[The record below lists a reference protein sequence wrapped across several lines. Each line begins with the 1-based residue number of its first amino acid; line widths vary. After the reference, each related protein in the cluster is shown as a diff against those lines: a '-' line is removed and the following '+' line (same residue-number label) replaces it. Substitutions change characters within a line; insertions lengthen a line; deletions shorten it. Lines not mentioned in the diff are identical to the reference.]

1 MPDRCGREE
10 SERRRAV
17 SPADRGCRGALARG
31 RSTPAAAGPAFRALA
46 VLLAVLAWAGA
57 GGCGREGKP
66 GMANEDAVVD
76 LDRSFQPL
84 RLDFEGAAGKVRLV
98 GIVGPTCGH
107 CLENLTAIHGRLLE
121 RVPGR
126 DFEVFIVWAA
136 VLPADVRVRARQH
149 AERWADPRIRHYWD
163 DSGRIARAFGQH
175 AGLPEGRPISNL
187 FYLYGRDDT
196 WDPGGAMANE
206 PSGWNA
212 ILEGWQ
218 PAPARARWGGHPHL
232 RLPVFDTGR
241 IAEKVEALLAEPS
254 R

>member
-1 MPDRCGREE
+1 MHDGCQGGRERRCRA
-10 SERRRAV
+10 SARSGRGER
-17 SPADRGCRGALARG
+17 GTLARRPG
-31 RSTPAAAGPAFRALA
+31 LPAAARPARLVLS
-46 VLLAVLAWAGA
+46 VLLAGLALGSAA
-57 GGCGREGKP
+57 GCGREGKP
-66 GMANEDAVVD
+66 RAANEDAVVD

-84 RLDFEGAAGKVRLV
+84 RLDFEGAAGKVRLI

-107 CLENLTAIHGRLLE
+107 CLESLTAIHGRLLE
-121 RVPGR
+121 RVSGR
-126 DFEVFIVWAA
+126 DFEVFIVWSA
-136 VLPADVRVRARQH
+136 VMPADVRVRARQH

-163 DSGRIARAFGQH
+163 DSGRVARAFGQH

-206 PSGWNA
+206 PPGWNA

-218 PAPARARWGGHPHL
+218 PAAARARWGEHAHL
-232 RLPVFDTGR
+232 RLPVFDTER
-241 IAEKVEALLAEPS
+241 IAEKTEELLAEPG